1 MSVDPV
7 VAAILAQNA
16 EAGAPP
22 MSSLSPADAR
32 AAYLAMQAPALELTL
47 AKVEDRTI
55 DGPEGPI
62 GIRIY
67 TPEGP
72 GPFPLHVHYHGGGW
86 VIGDLDTHDRD
97 CRTLAREAG
106 CIVVAV
112 DYRLA
117 PEHPFPAAPEDCY
130 AATCWAADHAESLGA
145 RSGAI
150 TVGGDSAGGNLAAV
164 VCLMAKARGG
174 PHIALQLLIYP
185 VTDHDFTLPSY
196 TENGEGY
203 LLTLETMQWF
213 WDLYCPLEQRDD
225 WRACPSKAASL
236 EGLPEAVIMTAQYDP
251 LRDEGHAY
259 GDALKA
265 AGVPVTMKCFDGMI
279 HSFFSLAHLI
289 PAAQDAVTMA
299 VDALRRA
306 HGEP

>member
-1 MSVDPV
+1 
-7 VAAILAQNA
+7 
-16 EAGAPP
+16 

-265 AGVPVTMKCFDGMI
+265 AGVPVTVKCFDGMI

>member
-117 PEHPFPAAPEDCY
+117 PEHAFPAAPEDCY

-265 AGVPVTMKCFDGMI
+265 AGVPVTVKCFDGMI

>member
-164 VCLMAKARGG
+164 VCLIAKARGG

-265 AGVPVTMKCFDGMI
+265 AGVPVTVKCFDGMI

>member
-1 MSVDPV
+1 
-7 VAAILAQNA
+7 
-16 EAGAPP
+16 

-117 PEHPFPAAPEDCY
+117 PGHPFPAAPEDCY

-265 AGVPVTMKCFDGMI
+265 AGVPVTVKCFDGMI

>member
-265 AGVPVTMKCFDGMI
+265 AGVPVTVKCFDGMI

>member
-117 PEHPFPAAPEDCY
+117 PGHPFPAAPEDCY

-265 AGVPVTMKCFDGMI
+265 AGVPVTVKCFDGMI

>member
-117 PEHPFPAAPEDCY
+117 PGHPFPAAPEDCY

-164 VCLMAKARGG
+164 VCLIAKARGG

-225 WRACPSKAASL
+225 WRARPSKAASL

-265 AGVPVTMKCFDGMI
+265 AGVPVTVKCFDGMI

>member
-265 AGVPVTMKCFDGMI
+265 AGVPVTVKCFDGMI
-279 HSFFSLAHLI
+279 HSFFSAPTENPNRGL
-289 PAAQDAVTMA
+289 PARVPRQA
-299 VDALRRA
+299 
-306 HGEP
+306 

>member
-1 MSVDPV
+1 
-7 VAAILAQNA
+7 
-16 EAGAPP
+16 
-22 MSSLSPADAR
+22 
-32 AAYLAMQAPALELTL
+32 
-47 AKVEDRTI
+47 
-55 DGPEGPI
+55 
-62 GIRIY
+62 
-67 TPEGP
+67 
-72 GPFPLHVHYHGGGW
+72 
-86 VIGDLDTHDRD
+86 
-97 CRTLAREAG
+97 
-106 CIVVAV
+106 VVAV

-265 AGVPVTMKCFDGMI
+265 AGVPVTVKCFDGMI

>member
-164 VCLMAKARGG
+164 VCLMAKARGS

-265 AGVPVTMKCFDGMI
+265 AGVPVTVKCFDGMI